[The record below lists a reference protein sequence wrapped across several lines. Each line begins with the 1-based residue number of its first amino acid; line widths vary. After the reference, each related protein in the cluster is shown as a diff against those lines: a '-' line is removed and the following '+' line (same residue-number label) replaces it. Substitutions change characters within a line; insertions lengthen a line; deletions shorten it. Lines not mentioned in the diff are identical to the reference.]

1 MSQNSWLH
9 YNLEKFWKGDE
20 KWYWPVVKTIMFV
33 PFLYNGFIV
42 ALTWHTKNV
51 TNLTYPAAH
60 ESNVTFVQTSA
71 FKFWDKHIIINVS
84 WFCESDT
91 LHSQSKTI
99 ISAHNCILNVSFFLK
114 QISENFSCKTS
125 SSHDS

>member
-9 YNLEKFWKGDE
+9 YTLEKFWKGDK
-20 KWYWPVVKTIMFV
+20 KWYWPVVKIIMFV
-33 PFLYNGFIV
+33 PSLYNGFIV
-42 ALTWHTKNV
+42 AWTRHTKDV
-51 TNLTYPAAH
+51 TNLAYPPAH

-71 FKFWDKHIIINVS
+71 FKFWDKHTITNGS

-99 ISAHNCILNVSFFLK
+99 ISAHNCILNVSFFFEAYFRKLFL
-114 QISENFSCKTS
+114 QYFQL
-125 SSHDS
+125 